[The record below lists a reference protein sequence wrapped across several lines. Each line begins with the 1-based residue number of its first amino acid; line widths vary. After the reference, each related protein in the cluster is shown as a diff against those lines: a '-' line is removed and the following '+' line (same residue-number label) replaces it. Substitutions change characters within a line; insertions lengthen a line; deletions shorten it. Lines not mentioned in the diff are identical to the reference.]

1 MSLPAFFNRIMCME
15 LVYLYHSGFA
25 LLADGVTVIMDYFED
40 SVSAGAGVLHDRILQ
55 RPGRL
60 YVLASHFHA
69 DHFNPDIL
77 SWRERRPDAVYLL
90 SRDIYRHRKP
100 VREVPGIVWLRRGDE
115 YADEGLRVRAFGSTD
130 VGVSFW
136 FSLQGHTFFHAGDL
150 NNWHWMDESPEEEWR
165 GYERAFL
172 RELADIRAAVPA
184 VDVAL
189 FPADPRLGR
198 EFLRGPRQWI
208 EQVRTALFVPMHF
221 DEGYAQA
228 ASLAP
233 WAGGHGTRV
242 WCIRRRGEKI
252 SVPPL

>member
-1 MSLPAFFNRIMCME
+1 MMQLT
-15 LVYLYHSGFA
+15 YLYHSGFVLTA
-25 LLADGVTVIMDYFED
+25 PGVTLVLDYFED
-40 SVSAGAGVLHDRILQ
+40 TETATDGLLHREFLH

-69 DHFNPDIL
+69 DHFNPEVMEG
-77 SWRERRPDAVYLL
+77 RQQRPDIVYLL
-90 SRDIYRHRKP
+90 SADIRR
-100 VREVPGIVWLRRGDE
+100 RRAQARRTPGIVWLKKGDT
-115 YADEGLRVRAFGSTD
+115 YDDGTLRVRAFGSTD
-130 VGVSFW
+130 VGVSFCLE
-136 FSLQGHTFFHAGDL
+136 LQGRTVFHAGDL

-189 FPADPRLGR
+189 FPADPRLGP